1 MFNET
6 SYPLC
11 GLGDAAAVQRRL
23 DAGKKVKLAK
33 IEKFGLTVPDSYGT
47 LPLPKASKPKGSVG
61 GAGGGVL
68 VDPLIP
74 DSEGPDPNLAP
85 ATDDSGGG
93 GFDLGGI
100 FSALPWWAWALG
112 AYFLL
117 KKR

>member
-33 IEKFGLTVPDSYGT
+33 IEKFGIVAPPGYTT
-47 LPLPKASKPKGSVG
+47 LPLPKSPIVTSP
-61 GAGGGVL
+61 GGGRVDEGAL
-68 VDPLIP
+68 MPGVDPTAAAATAA
-74 DSEGPDPNLAP
+74 DS
-85 ATDDSGGG
+85 SGS

>member
-6 SYPLC
+6 SYPGC

-23 DAGKKVKLAK
+23 EAGERVKASKL
-33 IEKFGLTVPDSYGT
+33 EKFAITPPPGYGT
-47 LPLPKASKPKGSVG
+47 LPLPKTKGAITG
-61 GAGGGVL
+61 GGGGVL

-74 DSEGPDPNLAP
+74 AVDPLAAAP
-85 ATDDSGGG
+85 TGGDAGGSSG
-93 GFDLGGI
+93 FNLGGI

>member
-6 SYPLC
+6 SYPGC
-11 GLGDAAAVQRRL
+11 GLSDAEAVQRRL
-23 DAGKKVKLAK
+23 DAGKKVKQSKLD
-33 IEKFGLTVPDSYGT
+33 KFAIVAPPGYGT
-47 LPLPKASKPKGSVG
+47 LPLPKTKPPKGVIGTAVG
-61 GAGGGVL
+61 PRVDEEPLMPAG
-68 VDPLIP
+68 
-74 DSEGPDPNLAP
+74 
-85 ATDDSGGG
+85 ATDPGTPADAGSSGG